1 LNPEAEVIDM
11 RTGWIAALLVGLIT
25 YVVLKLLPTSIKGN
39 DHALLAAAV
48 AFVASVLVRYLPLRR
63 W

>member
-1 LNPEAEVIDM
+1 M

>member
-1 LNPEAEVIDM
+1 MNAEAKVIDM

-48 AFVASVLVRYLPLRR
+48 AFVASILVRFLPVRR